1 MLCSVI
7 LRMFGLYRKIWKTG
21 TVTLR
26 TEAIMSGAR
35 DNEVEIIGGQLKK
48 HIKKLY
54 GRSLAIRQVSCGS
67 CNACEIEIG
76 ALGNPFYDM
85 ERFGISIV
93 ASPRHADALLVTGPV
108 TRALKDAL
116 LRTYE
121 ATPDPKLVI
130 ACGTCACDGGVYK
143 GSYATLDGVDK
154 VIPVDVYIQGCPPTP
169 KTILSALLTA
179 FEKKAKVTQS

>member
-1 MLCSVI
+1 
-7 LRMFGLYRKIWKTG
+7 MFGLYRKIAKTG

-26 TEAIMSGAR
+26 TEAILGGAH
-35 DNEVEIIGGQLKK
+35 DEDVEIIGGQLKK

-67 CNACEIEIG
+67 CTACEIEIG

-169 KTILSALLTA
+169 KTILSALLHA
-179 FEKKAKVTQS
+179 FEKKSAVKS